1 MSSLSSIPKILYKY
15 RNWND
20 ENHRRILTDNELF
33 LSSADLFNDPFDSSL
48 PFQFDKKELTEENI
62 LRKLIELERKNN
74 PKFDYQKCLG
84 IAKEKILQNDFTS
97 DEYWKNKN
105 EEFQKRST
113 DRYGICCFS
122 SKNDDL
128 LMWSHYADSHKGLC
142 VGFDSYQLFEATN
155 GAIRKVQYSKYFPKV
170 AMFHRGFEWLDPLI
184 NTKSKHWKYED
195 EYRISKLY
203 AAREIV
209 NFNDSAIKE
218 VVLGCKIDKNV
229 REEIISIVKAKS
241 PIINLYDCIINDKE
255 FKLDIVPKA

>member
-1 MSSLSSIPKILYKY
+1 MALLDGIPNTLHKY
-15 RNWND
+15 RNWRD
-20 ENHRRILTDNELF
+20 ENHRKILSDNELF

-48 PFQFDKKELTEENI
+48 PFQYDKKQLTEVYI
-62 LRKLIELERKNN
+62 LKKLIQLERRNYPN
-74 PKFDYQKCLG
+74 FDYKKCLG

-97 DEYWKNKN
+97 DEYWKNRN
-105 EEFQKRST
+105 EEFQKWMT
-113 DRYGICCFS
+113 DKFGICCFS

-155 GAIRKVQYSKYFPKV
+155 GAIRKVQYSQNFPKV

-195 EYRISKLY
+195 EYRISKIY

-218 VVLGCKIDKNV
+218 VVLGCKIDKNA
-229 REEIISIVKAKS
+229 REEIISIVKGKS
-241 PIINLYDCIINDKE
+241 SFISLFDCVLNNKE
-255 FKLDIVPKA
+255 FKLDIVPIA